1 MPSRQKKRGGLILFL
16 LLGTTGVVLLLFP
29 QSLTAKLQFAFI
41 RFFQGPLNVC
51 NKMTYPKPKSE
62 NKANILNPYRYV
74 QLRNHLANNIQL
86 LHEQRQQLEKL
97 NEVSS
102 RYAWNGTNFILA
114 DIITISIDSQRAD
127 IIINRGTNDGLAQG
141 QYVLGDYCVI
151 GTIAQLDE
159 RTAQVRLITD
169 PASKLAITVNQSD
182 INSLLQGIGND
193 EAKIELLPTR
203 YSIKAGDVVYAQK
216 KAGFL
221 DASII
226 VGYITECQRSQANP
240 LVWRVKVLPACNVKT
255 LQNVTV
261 VAMNKSQ
268 QFENEKIEQGQLAK
282 ENN

>member
-1 MPSRQKKRGGLILFL
+1 M
-16 LLGTTGVVLLLFP
+16 FP

-51 NKMTYPKPKSE
+51 NKMTYPKPKIE
-62 NKANILNPYRYV
+62 NKTNIFNPYRYV

-86 LHEQRQQLEKL
+86 LHEQRQQIEEL

-114 DIITISIDSQRAD
+114 DIITISMDSQRAD

-159 RTAQVRLITD
+159 RTAQVRLVTD
-169 PASKLAITVNQSD
+169 PASKLAITINQSD
-182 INSLLQGIGND
+182 INSLLQGIGNNK
-193 EAKIELLPTR
+193 AKIELLPTR
-203 YSIKAGDVVYAQK
+203 YSIKAGDIVYAQK

-226 VGYITECQRSQANP
+226 VGYIVECQRSQANP
-240 LVWRVKVLPACNVKT
+240 LVWNVKVLPACNVKT

-261 VAMNKSQ
+261 VAMNQSQ
-268 QFENEKIEQGQLAK
+268 QLENEKIEQGQLAK